1 MLTQKVQE
9 LITENLKSG
18 DETKLTTYRMLAT
31 AFNYA
36 RTDKM
41 RDLTEEEELE
51 VVSKEAKK
59 RKDAVEAYTKANL
72 TEKVNQEKE
81 ELAILEEFLP
91 AQMSDEELGSIV
103 DEAVKELKPTG
114 MQDMGRVI
122 GAVMAKVKGKADGG
136 RVSALIKAKLA

>member
-9 LITENLKSG
+9 LITDNLKSG

-41 RDLTEEEELE
+41 RDLTAEEELE

-72 TEKVNQEKE
+72 KEKADKE
-81 ELAILEEFLP
+81 QKELEILQEFLP
-91 AQMSDEELGSIV
+91 AQMADYELEKIIQESI
-103 DEAVKELKPTG
+103 DQIKPTG
-114 MQDMGRVI
+114 IQDMGKVI

-136 RVSALIKAKLA
+136 RVSKIIKEKLS